1 MKYLDQQVKLLIE
14 ILHGIKI
21 LKLHA
26 WEPAYQRKV
35 MRIREHEVDVL
46 KLSGYVTTY
55 SMLTLTCIPFMVSL
69 ATFGVLSRQ
78 RECFNSN

>member
-21 LKLHA
+21 LKLHT